1 LANLK
6 LTLDDSNIYLTLND
20 LQALIYKLTVETLL
34 PLGQTWKLIPKQIK
48 VAAITTAVD
57 LQWRIKFTYDKI
69 ENKLHENLKNR
80 LKNLGKKSGS
90 KANIA
95 ERGEFLLYETGA
107 G

>member
-1 LANLK
+1 
-6 LTLDDSNIYLTLND
+6 LTLND

-34 PLGQTWKLIPKQIK
+34 PSGQTWKLNPKHIK
-48 VAAITTAVD
+48 VAAITTAMTFSGG
-57 LQWRIKFTYDKI
+57 KFTYVEI
-69 ENKLHENLKNR
+69 ENKLHENLRNR
-80 LKNLGKKSGS
+80 LKNLGKKSSS